1 MKVITLE
8 ELETNFDAVLEDVS
22 VNKEHYRI
30 LNEAGDVMLI
40 PVESYEVLKE
50 VYIDWV
56 EEPNNDPPV
65 AGFDPEKLPVEQFTA
80 SDQAFLVQEGIE
92 VVSE

>member
-1 MKVITLE
+1 MKVISLKELE
-8 ELETNFDAVLEDVS
+8 ENFDAVIEDVS

-30 LNEAGDVMLI
+30 LNETGDVMLI

-56 EEPNNDPPV
+56 EEPTNTPPV
-65 AGFDPEKLPVEQFTA
+65 SGFDPEKLPVEQHTW
-80 SDQAFLVQEGIE
+80 DQPTLGAQEGIE
-92 VVSE
+92 LVSE